1 VLRTLARKVFF
12 LPEARTSVFLAKG
25 ATTLCVE
32 TLPFEVGLADST
44 VEAFG
49 VPVLPE
55 SLDPSVGRF
64 DGEFAAVTFGGE
76 QFVPVFRAIL
86 IPVLDVEA
94 RRADRLL
101 AVEADETFWMP
112 GLAHGIDAV
121 VFDGSGAFGA
131 FWREVSFVI
140 RFAEELS
147 SFFDEAAILQRR
159 PAVGIRA
166 NEGVG
171 RKRLTQSQ
179 DEWTSDLVSRHG
191 ADGDFPRKDGLLDLG
206 ASGRS

>member
-1 VLRTLARKVFF
+1 
-12 LPEARTSVFLAKG
+12 VFLAKG

-121 VFDGSGAFGA
+121 VFDGSGAFGTKHSGCQVWLMA
-131 FWREVSFVI
+131 
-140 RFAEELS
+140 
-147 SFFDEAAILQRR
+147 
-159 PAVGIRA
+159 
-166 NEGVG
+166 
-171 RKRLTQSQ
+171 LTQSFLM
-179 DEWTSDLVSRHG
+179 EAAHLAHFG
-191 ADGDFPRKDGLLDLG
+191 AK
-206 ASGRS
+206 

>member
-1 VLRTLARKVFF
+1 MLRTLARKVFF

-25 ATTLCVE
+25 ATTLRVE
-32 TLPFEVGLADST
+32 TLSFKVGLADSA
-44 VEAFG
+44 VEAFS
-49 VPVLPE
+49 VPILPE

-64 DGEFAAVTFGGE
+64 DGEFAAVTFGGK

-86 IPVLDVEA
+86 IPVLDVKA

-121 VFDGSGAFGA
+121 VFYGSGAFSA
-131 FWREVSFVI
+131 FGCEVRFVI

-147 SFFDEAAILQRR
+147 SFFHEAAILQRR
-159 PAVGIRA
+159 ATVGIRA
-166 NEGVG
+166 NEGVR

-179 DEWTSDLVSRHG
+179 DEWTSDLDS
-191 ADGDFPRKDGLLDLG
+191 
-206 ASGRS
+206 